1 VRTRTA
7 TPAVGEIGA
16 LASFVRKSE
25 RMLVLTGAGC
35 STESGIPAYRD
46 TRGLWQRDEPVYFQ
60 DFVASPEA
68 RQRHWA
74 RSFLGW
80 RSVALAQPNAAHKGL
95 ARLER
100 DAHLH
105 HVITQNVDGLH
116 QKAGSSKV
124 IDLHG
129 RLDRVGCLSCEDSI
143 SRQRVQELLED
154 LNRGWRAASVAPG
167 PDGDADPKEADY
179 ASFRVAPCPRCSGT
193 LKPGVVFF
201 GESVPKSRVA
211 DAMARLE
218 QADALLVVGSSLMVF
233 SGFRFVR
240 RAAERGL
247 PVAVVNLGRTR
258 ADDLIDLKI
267 EQSCGAVLDQLLQRL
282 G

>member
-1 VRTRTA
+1 MSPPRIA
-7 TPAVGEIGA
+7 ELDA
-16 LASFVRKSE
+16 LASFVRQSE

-46 TRGLWQRDEPVYFQ
+46 ARGTWQRDEPVYFQ
-60 DFVASPEA
+60 DFVASHEA
-68 RQRHWA
+68 RQRYWA

-80 RSVALAQPNAAHKGL
+80 RIVARAKPNAAHKGL

-116 QKAGSSKV
+116 QKAGSSRV

-129 RLDRVGCLSCEDSI
+129 RLDRVECLSCENSI
-143 SRQRVQELLED
+143 SRLRVQELLED
-154 LNRGWRAASVAPG
+154 LNRGWSAASVAPA
-167 PDGDADPKEADY
+167 PDGDVDLEEADC
-179 ASFRVAPCPRCSGT
+179 ASFRIAPCPQCSGT

-201 GESVPKSRVA
+201 GESVPKPRVA

-240 RAAERGL
+240 GAAERGL
-247 PVAVVNLGRTR
+247 PVAVVNKGHTR

-267 EQSCGAVLDQLLQRL
+267 ERSCGAVLDGLLERL
-282 G
+282 GLGC